1 MNRLIIFIAT
11 ATMALAA
18 CGQNGQNGQSETNE
32 QREEAYRAEME
43 QYDLEGE
50 AIINAYRA
58 LVKADP
64 KGVQPATK
72 KKVLQFSEQIDSLS
86 DLQLKLI
93 RRIIRE
99 NKNNQIPVPYIREA
113 MEDLGYEG
121 LKEALDPQT
130 AYYNNPHLQKAKAL
144 FASYEKRKPGTKF
157 YDMTM
162 QNLEGETVKLS
173 QWAGRGNY
181 VLIEFWA
188 SWCIPC
194 LRETPNLKACYRKYK
209 DKGFQIVGV
218 SLDDDRAAWNAAVK
232 RFGLQWPQMSDL
244 KKWQTIARPTYGIQ
258 SIPANVL
265 VDPQGTIIAVNLRD
279 YVLRNK
285 LKEIYGK

>member
-1 MNRLIIFIAT
+1 
-11 ATMALAA
+11 
-18 CGQNGQNGQSETNE
+18 
-32 QREEAYRAEME
+32 
-43 QYDLEGE
+43 
-50 AIINAYRA
+50 
-58 LVKADP
+58 
-64 KGVQPATK
+64 
-72 KKVLQFSEQIDSLS
+72 
-86 DLQLKLI
+86 
-93 RRIIRE
+93 
-99 NKNNQIPVPYIREA
+99 
-113 MEDLGYEG
+113 
-121 LKEALDPQT
+121 
-130 AYYNNPHLQKAKAL
+130 
-144 FASYEKRKPGTKF
+144 
-157 YDMTM
+157 M

-194 LRETPNLKACYRKYK
+194 LRETPNLRACYRKYK